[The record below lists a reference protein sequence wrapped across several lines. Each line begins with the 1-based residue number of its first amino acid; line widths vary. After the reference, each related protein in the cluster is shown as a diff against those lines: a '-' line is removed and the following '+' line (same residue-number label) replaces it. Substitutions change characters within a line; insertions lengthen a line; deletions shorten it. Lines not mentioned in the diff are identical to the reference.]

1 MGLLND
7 FELNNL
13 FKFDPDS
20 AEEEQRESASVKAG
34 DQVDGI
40 SVAPDVPKSPDVSAA
55 GNKTNPEGSEPSAE
69 HVEISVAPASEKEKI
84 NSTSHAVAAEKQ
96 ETAATPGDNIISNPN
111 IPKSYVTSASNPMGV
126 GAVSKANTP
135 SVGQTAGRKG
145 IPPSPKIRNIPKFPR
160 DKYIDISGKKL
171 KISTDGKYTFTCP
184 NCGTTLTD
192 EDCVIDFYR
201 AIKRYMTSVN
211 IDASEA
217 TEALTKM
224 FFPKDGGNIC
234 VFYEADWATVEA
246 LEKDENGYT
255 VLRCSDLLLCMM
267 RKVIKD
273 LSPDDLK
280 ELIPNLINDKNAMYS
295 EQRDEFFRGLIVCLG
310 KCGVLNKRRDEPADL
325 TTLSSGATIEATKVD
340 INQLRIFLKQL
351 YNNQDEIVLRA
362 KISRHLEERYDG
374 EKFLAGFDFEFGI
387 HDKMM
392 IIERRCPQAECG
404 KCVSHLNGMAEEY
417 VIGMLGGPGSGKTA
431 YMTALL
437 NFLDKGSMEDGKRI
451 SLSRCGV
458 KTNFDPRDCD
468 GGMGD
473 FIKTY
478 LEKYK
483 NGEFVRKTEV
493 GDGQHYSFHVHGK
506 ACPHVPGKNPV
517 DNSVFSPNKYEDIHK
532 IITVVD
538 IAGEQLS
545 DRENLQAVVSRA
557 DLFWFCIS
565 PGQLDP
571 SAKKAE
577 ETGYSGGKAAENAD
591 SGYRISDISGIIRN
605 IHSMYENGI
614 SVPISLIIT
623 KSDIFSGSGD
633 LCPQVYMVQSKDK
646 DDTKKSIYV
655 GMADMINLT
664 PDEGGKQLNG
674 GSGFTGYKVRAIG
687 RYQDAIQTFFK
698 AEDRRGESI
707 LNELYGDLPRKCA
720 FFACAAYGTS
730 EAGSFQPYGVFQPL
744 LWTLAVL
751 GVLPVVSPAEPVT
764 KTVGFFRRRKV
775 EVYNENYQARVFTPS
790 VLCPGTGEAEK
801 FEKLL
806 FW

>member
-1 MGLLND
+1 MNILD
-7 FELNNL
+7 DSELDNL
-13 FKFDPDS
+13 FKFDPNLHPNHDSS
-20 AEEEQRESASVKAG
+20 AEEEQYKSAPVQVG
-34 DQVDGI
+34 DQLNSNLI
-40 SVAPDVPKSPDVSAA
+40 APDAPESPDISDA
-55 GNKTNPEGSEPSAE
+55 GNAAVRNSIPPAPE
-69 HVEISVAPASEKEKI
+69 IK
-84 NSTSHAVAAEKQ
+84 
-96 ETAATPGDNIISNPN
+96 N
-111 IPKSYVTSASNPMGV
+111 IP
-126 GAVSKANTP
+126 
-135 SVGQTAGRKG
+135 R
-145 IPPSPKIRNIPKFPR
+145 FPR
-160 DKYIDISGKKL
+160 DKYIDVSGKKL
-171 KISTDGKYTFTCP
+171 KISADGKYTFTCP

-201 AIKRYMTSVN
+201 AIKKYMTGVN
-211 IDASEA
+211 IDANGE
-217 TEALTKM
+217 TEKLTKM
-224 FFPKDGGNIC
+224 FFPEDAGSIS
-234 VFYEADWATVEA
+234 VFYEADWVTVEK

-255 VLRCSDLLLCMM
+255 VLRCRDLLLCMM

-273 LSPDDLK
+273 ISPDDLE
-280 ELIPNLINDKNAMYS
+280 ELISNLINGKNAMYS
-295 EQRDEFFRGLIVCLG
+295 AQRDDFFRGLIVCLG
-310 KCGVLNKRRDEPADL
+310 RCGVVLNKRREDPADL
-325 TTLSSGATIEATKVD
+325 TTLLSGATIEANKVD

-351 YNNQDEIVLRA
+351 YNNQDKIVLRA
-362 KISRHLEERYDG
+362 KISRHIEKRYDG
-374 EKFLAGFDFEFGI
+374 KDFLAGFDFEFGI
-387 HDKMM
+387 HDKML

-404 KCVSHLNGMAEEY
+404 KCVSHLSGMAEEY

-437 NFLDKGSMEDGKRI
+437 NFLEEGSIEDGKKI
-451 SLSRCGV
+451 TLSRCGV
-458 KTNFDPRDCD
+458 KTHFDSRDCD

-483 NGEFVRKTEV
+483 KGEFVRKTEV

-506 ACPHVPGKNPV
+506 ACPHFPGNNPV
-517 DNSVFSPNKYEDIHK
+517 DNSVFSTNNYQDIHK

-545 DRENLQAVVSRA
+545 VRESLQAVVSRA

-577 ETGYSGGKAAENAD
+577 ETGYGAGKSEVNED
-591 SGYRISDISGIIRN
+591 SGYRISDISGIIKN
-605 IHSMYENGI
+605 IHSVYEIN
-614 SVPISLIIT
+614 VPISLIIT
-623 KSDIFSGSGD
+623 KSDIFSEAGD
-633 LCPQVYMVQSKDK
+633 LCPQVYIVQSEDK
-646 DDTKKSIYV
+646 DGTKKEKSV

-687 RYQDAIQTFFK
+687 RYQEAIQNFFK
-698 AEDRRGESI
+698 AEDRKGESI
-707 LNELYGDLPRKCA
+707 LNDLYGDLPRKCA

-730 EAGSFQPYGVFQPL
+730 KAGSFQPYGVFQPL

-751 GVLPVVSPAEPVT
+751 GVLPVVKPADPVIK
-764 KTVGFFRRRKV
+764 KTGFFKKRK
-775 EVYNENYQARVFTPS
+775 EEIYNENYQARVFTPS
-790 VLCPGTGEAEK
+790 VLCPGTEESEK

>member
-1 MGLLND
+1 MGFLNGSELDNLL
-7 FELNNL
+7 
-13 FKFDPDS
+13 KFDPDLHTTHDSS
-20 AEEEQRESASVKAG
+20 AKEEQCESTSV
-34 DQVDGI
+34 QVGGQLDSI
-40 SVAPDVPKSPDVSAA
+40 FVAPDVPKSPDISAA
-55 GNKTNPEGSEPSAE
+55 ENKTTPEDSSPSAE
-69 HVEISVAPASEKEKI
+69 HA
-84 NSTSHAVAAEKQ
+84 
-96 ETAATPGDNIISNPN
+96 
-111 IPKSYVTSASNPMGV
+111 
-126 GAVSKANTP
+126 
-135 SVGQTAGRKG
+135 AGRKG
-145 IPPSPKIRNIPKFPR
+145 IPPSPKIRYIPRFPR
-160 DKYIDISGKKL
+160 DKYIDESGKKL
-171 KISTDGKYTFTCP
+171 KISADGKYTFTCP

-211 IDASEA
+211 IDANGA
-217 TEALTKM
+217 TEELTKM

-234 VFYEADWATVEA
+234 VFYEADWATVET
-246 LEKDENGYT
+246 LKKDENGYT

-267 RKVIKD
+267 RKVIKNI
-273 LSPDDLK
+273 SPDDLE
-280 ELIPNLINDKNAMYS
+280 ELLPNLINDKNAMYS

-310 KCGVLNKRRDEPADL
+310 KCGVVLNKRREDPADL

-351 YNNQDEIVLRA
+351 YNNRDKIVLRA
-362 KISRHLEERYDG
+362 KISRHMETRYDG
-374 EKFLAGFDFEFGI
+374 GEFLAGFDFEFGI
-387 HDKMM
+387 HDKMQ

-404 KCVSHLNGMAEEY
+404 KCVSHLSGKAEEH

-437 NFLDKGSMEDGKRI
+437 NFLDKGSMEDGKKI
-451 SLSRCGV
+451 TLSRCGV
-458 KTNFDPRDCD
+458 KANFDTRDCD

-478 LEKYK
+478 LEKYQ
-483 NGEFVRKTEV
+483 NGEFVKKTEV

-506 ACPHVPGKNPV
+506 ACPHFNGKNPV
-517 DNSVFSPNKYEDIHK
+517 DNQAFSADNYRDIHK

-545 DRENLQAVVSRA
+545 EKESLQAVVSRA

-571 SAKKAE
+571 SVKKAE
-577 ETGYSGGKAAENAD
+577 ETGYSVGKSAENED
-591 SGYRISDISGIIRN
+591 SGYKISDISIIIKN
-605 IHSMYENGI
+605 IHSVYEI
-614 SVPISLIIT
+614 DVPISLIIT
-623 KSDIFSGSGD
+623 KSDIFSKSGD
-633 LCPQVYMVQSKDK
+633 LCPQVYIVQSEVEDG
-646 DDTKKSIYV
+646 TRKSISV

-664 PDEGGKQLNG
+664 PDEGGEQLYG

-698 AEDRRGESI
+698 AEDRRGERI
-707 LNELYGDLPRKCA
+707 LNDLYGDFPRKCA

-751 GVLPVVSPAEPVT
+751 GVLPVVSPADPVT
-764 KTVGFFRRRKV
+764 KTVGFFKKKKV

-790 VLCPGTGEAEK
+790 VLCPGTGESEK